1 MRKKLFNERG
11 AALVLVLLVIVLVGI
26 FGTVLATQ
34 INSTGMQAS
43 KSQELVQAESLAVM
57 GENLLIKDVEKLTD
71 LDQPLQMIRDK
82 WDENTLLK
90 QMNSSHSY
98 LIETKQILEKSAGE
112 YVLPYKVTGTSEGTT
127 KSIENELTLS
137 SSEESWVAAIKRKKE
152 ELSSKECNTN
162 SSPPCFYFPRGLDT
176 NKSEMYEGDL
186 WVNDGLTIRGK
197 KQVEVTKF
205 LLLTSGYLTMNGSKA
220 EVIVRG
226 DAYISANPSKVSYL
240 TFQGDAF
247 FENVDVWSRVEGVC
261 IEGQTNLVDQS
272 GLSIG
277 GQDCP

>member
-34 INSTGMQAS
+34 INSTGMQAN

-82 WDENTLLK
+82 WDENILLK

-137 SSEESWVAAIKRKKE
+137 SSEESWVAAIERKKE

-220 EVIVRG
+220 EIIVRG

-240 TFQGDAF
+240 IIQGDAF